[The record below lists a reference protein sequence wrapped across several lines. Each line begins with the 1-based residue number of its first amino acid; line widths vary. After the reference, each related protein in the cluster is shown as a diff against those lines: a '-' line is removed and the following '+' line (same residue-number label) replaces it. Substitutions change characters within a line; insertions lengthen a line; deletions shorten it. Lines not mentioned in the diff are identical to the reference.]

1 MKTQNFLFAVLLFLI
16 SFSIQAQ
23 TIDPVSEWRVNYTL
37 WEPELFVDHYF
48 YKYFINGDT
57 MINSKDYLKIFKS
70 GYFYRDM
77 KQEPDYNYFENI
89 FSGFLLAENDKW
101 YVFEGDQE
109 MLLYDFSLNVNDTV
123 YSAYSSNPENLEE
136 PIIVAAIDSVV
147 VNNLYKKRFHL
158 NIDNGA
164 EYIIEDIGAT
174 SGLFENMFFFNT
186 QSELICF
193 AENGISLWGA
203 STEECDLAVF
213 LNESNVL
220 INSCTILPNPAQDF
234 TRLIIPDGFGE
245 VACTL
250 IDLFGRIVYQGSFE
264 SPSTNNIQLSPYL
277 SGIYLAIIETK
288 GSRQTVKLIIE

>member
-1 MKTQNFLFAVLLFLI
+1 MKTQKNIFALLMLI
-16 SFSIQAQ
+16 VSFTIQAQ
-23 TIDPVSEWRVNYTL
+23 TIDPASEWRVNYTY

-57 MINSKDYLKIFKS
+57 IIDSKDYLKIFKS

-77 KQEPDYNYFENI
+77 TQEPDYNYFENI

-101 YVFEGDQE
+101 FVFEGNQE
-109 MLLYDFSLNVNDTV
+109 MLLYDFNLNVDDTV
-123 YSAYSSNPENLEE
+123 YSAYSSNPENPEV
-136 PIIVAAIDSVV
+136 PIIITAIDSVV
-147 VNNLYKKRFHL
+147 VNNIYKKRFHL
-158 NIDNGA
+158 NLENGA
-164 EYIIEDIGAT
+164 GYIIEDIGAT
-174 SGLFENMFFFNT
+174 SGLFENMFFFNSL
-186 QSELICF
+186 SELICF

-203 STEECDLAVF
+203 STEECDLAV
-213 LNESNVL
+213 LINESNAL
-220 INSCTILPNPAQDF
+220 INPCTIFPNPAQDF

-288 GSRQTVKLIIE
+288 EWRQAVKLIIE